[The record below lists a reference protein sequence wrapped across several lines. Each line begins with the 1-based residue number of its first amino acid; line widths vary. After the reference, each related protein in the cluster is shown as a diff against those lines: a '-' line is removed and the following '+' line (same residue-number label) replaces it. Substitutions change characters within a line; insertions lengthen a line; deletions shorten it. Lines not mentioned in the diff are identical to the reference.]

1 MIYSLSYNFNFSDL
15 IPSEQKKYLQ
25 KEAWKFK
32 RIFKF
37 FRRYLY
43 MYFTGQLKLERDSI
57 SSETKTILWINTTAP
72 SLGDSLMDL
81 SGRVLLKN
89 YEVDLYTSS
98 KNSILYKYDKIFKNV
113 YDENN
118 LNFDKNY
125 DLIIVDSYSP
135 RSMKIK
141 NQYFK
146 RTPFVGMYGFLNGF
160 EIHRTY
166 YSFFRLSSLLHEITD
181 KSKMDLS
188 MSIPSDVHVEN
199 LPDEFIT
206 IVIGAEWDFRKYKF
220 WANVIEHILEDTH
233 VVLVGSS
240 NGIQESHILESKFVV
255 HNYVGKLSIYETAY
269 IISRASMQLCA
280 DGGLWHV
287 ACAFKIPTIV
297 LFADCHLYI
306 NGMHYARN
314 TEAQLCEVLY
324 SDNEVSDIEYK
335 SIVNAFYKLK
345 GKI

>member
-1 MIYSLSYNFNFSDL
+1 MSLYSLSYNFNFSDL

-98 KNSILYKYDKIFKNV
+98 KNSILYKYDEIFKNV

-160 EIHRTY
+160 DIHRTLF
-166 YSFFRLSSLLHEITD
+166 SFYRICELLNMPYDQIVA
-181 KSKMDLS
+181 KP
-188 MSIPSDVHVEN
+188 SIGVDEEQIAE
-199 LPDEFIT
+199 LPPAQYVT
-206 IVIGAEWDFRKYKF
+206 IVVGGEWDFRTYKK
-220 WANVIEHILEDTH
+220 WDNVIELIGADNI
-233 VVLVGSS
+233 VLVGSK
-240 NGIQESHILESKFVV
+240 NGIDYANIICSKYTNIKNF
-255 HNYVGKLSIYETAY
+255 VGKLSINQTA
-269 IISRASMQLCA
+269 IIIRECSIVLCC
-280 DGGLWHV
+280 DGGLLHISN
-287 ACAFKIPTIV
+287 ALFKPV
-297 LFADCHLYI
+297 VSLFGAIDPLMRHTSSDVYEFLYDENSVNNI
-306 NGMHYARN
+306 SP
-314 TEAQLCEVLY
+314 V
-324 SDNEVSDIEYK
+324 DIYH
-335 SIVNAFYKLK
+335 AYLKLK